1 MKCLKINF
9 RASDRWIVCGESA
22 IEIITEE
29 DTSIIIKDKDF
40 TEVDEDVLEF
50 FCKSREE
57 PYLRVFLTSDST
69 ESFAPPLG
77 RLSAILPVA
86 DFNIE
91 NGIKDAEII
100 FEDIGRSMTPSL
112 STTSSLSTLSNHY
125 VIREEASPES
135 DLSDIEWDIENN
147 MDIQKCIVRGGG
159 QYIIDQYN
167 KNKMLTDRCRIQ
179 LVNIVANILFEKF
192 GTAVPKSGK
201 MEYAKKLV
209 EAFPTYRNLES
220 SCGGYEI
227 FFNPLTN
234 GGYLANRLRT
244 LNRIHKVEGTSS
256 KSLHQIKA
264 NHSPVRNETTIIPDD
279 LDEKLKDSMTTPST
293 EKEKI
298 KKPFL
303 ETHSFRKNLTNKT
316 ARVPSVFIENLSYF
330 MYSRHI

>member
-22 IEIITEE
+22 IEIITEV
-29 DTSIIIKDKDF
+29 SIF
-40 TEVDEDVLEF
+40 PSEVDENVLEF

-57 PYLRVFLTSDST
+57 PYLRVFLATIQLSRLHHLST
-69 ESFAPPLG
+69 
-77 RLSAILPVA
+77 
-86 DFNIE
+86 DCQ
-91 NGIKDAEII
+91 DAEII

-112 STTSSLSTLSNHY
+112 LSTLSNHS

-135 DLSDIEWDIENN
+135 D
-147 MDIQKCIVRGGG
+147 DIQKCIVRGGG

-179 LVNIVANILFEKF
+179 SVNIVANILFEKF
-192 GTAVPKSGK
+192 GTAVPKSAK
-201 MEYAKKLV
+201 MKYAKKLV
-209 EAFPTYRNLES
+209 EAFPTYRNFES

-256 KSLHQIKA
+256 KSVHQIKA
-264 NHSPVRNETTIIPDD
+264 NHSPGRNDTTIIPDD
-279 LDEKLKDSMTTPST
+279 MDEKFKDLMTTPST
-293 EKEKI
+293 EKEK
-298 KKPFL
+298 
-303 ETHSFRKNLTNKT
+303 
-316 ARVPSVFIENLSYF
+316 
-330 MYSRHI
+330 

>member
-9 RASDRWIVCGESA
+9 RASDGWIVCGESA
-22 IEIITEE
+22 IEIITE
-29 DTSIIIKDKDF
+29 
-40 TEVDEDVLEF
+40 
-50 FCKSREE
+50 
-57 PYLRVFLTSDST
+57 
-69 ESFAPPLG
+69 
-77 RLSAILPVA
+77 

-100 FEDIGRSMTPSL
+100 FGDIGRSMTPSL
-112 STTSSLSTLSNHY
+112 STTSSLSTLSNHS

-135 DLSDIEWDIENN
+135 D
-147 MDIQKCIVRGGG
+147 DIQKCIVRGGG

-192 GTAVPKSGK
+192 GTAVPKSAK
-201 MEYAKKLV
+201 IEYAKKLV
-209 EAFPTYRNLES
+209 EAFPTYRNFES

-256 KSLHQIKA
+256 KSVHQIKA

-279 LDEKLKDSMTTPST
+279 MDEKFKDLMTTPST

-298 KKPFL
+298 KRLFL
-303 ETHSFRKNLTNKT
+303 ETHSFRKYLTSKT
-316 ARVPSVFIENLSYF
+316 SIMEMFPRLRDTSGLVEQEFSLMFPSCSSNFEERYLAVMENILSIYTRTTSSSHPLSVCGF
-330 MYSRHI
+330 SLNIQSFYALLKMGV

>member
-1 MKCLKINF
+1 MK
-9 RASDRWIVCGESA
+9 
-22 IEIITEE
+22 
-29 DTSIIIKDKDF
+29 TSWSSSVRVERNRIYVYFWLQIQ
-40 TEVDEDVLEF
+40 L
-50 FCKSREE
+50 SR
-57 PYLRVFLTSDST
+57 FHH
-69 ESFAPPLG
+69 
-77 RLSAILPVA
+77 LSADCQILKLKMVLS
-86 DFNIE
+86 
-91 NGIKDAEII
+91 AEII

-112 STTSSLSTLSNHY
+112 STTSSLSTLNNHS

-135 DLSDIEWDIENN
+135 D
-147 MDIQKCIVRGGG
+147 DIQKCIVRGGG

-192 GTAVPKSGK
+192 GTAVPKSAK

-209 EAFPTYRNLES
+209 EAFSTYRNLES

-227 FFNPLTN
+227 FFNPLTK

-256 KSLHQIKA
+256 KSVHQIKA

-279 LDEKLKDSMTTPST
+279 MDEKLKDFMTTPST

-298 KKPFL
+298 KRLFL

-316 ARVPSVFIENLSYF
+316 ARDPFVFVENLSYF
-330 MYSRHI
+330 MYSRYI